1 MEENQICGGCLL
13 YMETYLGGEC
23 RLTDNP
29 VEYTQPACIDHI
41 ADDSG
46 DVAEIDDYKKGV
58 SKHGKSKR
66 NA

>member
-1 MEENQICGGCLL
+1 
-13 YMETYLGGEC
+13 METYLGGEC

-41 ADDSG
+41 DDDSD
-46 DVAEIDDYKKGV
+46 DVAEIDDYKEGV